1 MVYPVVG
8 GACRADGV
16 AAAADAADAA
26 DAAAAAVA
34 AADAADA
41 ADAAGHAAVRS
52 PCGSSRR
59 LDTFPWPKY
68 YFLPDEAQRRFSSL
82 VVV

>member
-1 MVYPVVG
+1 MIYPVVG

-16 AAAADAADAA
+16 AAAAAAAAADAA
-26 DAAAAAVA
+26 DAADA